1 MHVRIA
7 DAKTGLAVEIIRE
20 GDQVVLK
27 MEPFGSLTIPINFF
41 FMVVKGMKRAES
53 ELLRG

>member
-7 DAKTGLAVEIIRE
+7 DAKMGLAVEIIRE